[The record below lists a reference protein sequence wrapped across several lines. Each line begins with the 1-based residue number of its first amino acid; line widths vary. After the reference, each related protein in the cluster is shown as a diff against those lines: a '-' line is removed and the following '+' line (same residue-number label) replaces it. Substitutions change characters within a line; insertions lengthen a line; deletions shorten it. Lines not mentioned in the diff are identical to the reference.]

1 MRHIKTNGAVLAAR
15 GIAPDGRA
23 RRAIATRA
31 RIIVAMAELLR
42 ERRSLPTADQISE
55 RAGVTSRTVFMHFND
70 LAELFD
76 AVLAHEFEH
85 VAPKL
90 PPIPGNAPFEQRLA
104 FYVAT
109 RRRLAEHFCGLWR
122 NANLHFGAEPS
133 VGQRLERIRL
143 MIRER
148 AAAIFAQELAQLD
161 GHAAEDALHL
171 LLSATG
177 IDVWYALSEGNG
189 ARSAPETCRALRKIV
204 IGVMLGAGV
213 HLPPEDIDELRLATA
228 SEAGDVAANAALE
241 HVFALERSDDA
252 DEGGDVG
259 PIRNEPVST
268 VVAYATSK

>member
-1 MRHIKTNGAVLAAR
+1 MRYIKTNGAVLAAR

-42 ERRSLPTADQISE
+42 ERRTLPTADQISE

-85 VAPKL
+85 IAPKL
-90 PPIPGNAPFEQRLA
+90 PPIPDEAPFEQRLA

-122 NANLHFGAEPS
+122 SANLHFASEPIVS
-133 VGQRLERIRL
+133 ERLEHVRA

-148 AAAIFAQELAQLD
+148 AAATFACELAQLD
-161 GHAAEDALHL
+161 GNAREEVLHL

-189 ARSAPETCRALRKIV
+189 PRSAPETGRALRKIV
-204 IGVMLGAGV
+204 IGVLIGAGIR
-213 HLPPEDIDELRLATA
+213 LPPEEAAGLQLAAGDTPHAALDVAFALDRGDDAEESDEVRPVR
-228 SEAGDVAANAALE
+228 SEADGT
-241 HVFALERSDDA
+241 
-252 DEGGDVG
+252 
-259 PIRNEPVST
+259 P
-268 VVAYATSK
+268 VAYASSK